1 MQLNIPRT
9 ALHLPPFN
17 AAASSRVGTYNRPIS
32 FILFEENLEF
42 SVVVFLYIFF
52 LPGVTKN
59 SATVYA
65 VIHLPSTAQETVL
78 HKKTGHYWGS
88 RYIPGKLE
96 SFVCGVEIVR

>member
-1 MQLNIPRT
+1 MLLPRREWEHT
-9 ALHLPPFN
+9 IDQFLLYFLKKT
-17 AAASSRVGTYNRPIS
+17 SSFLLLSFCTY
-32 FILFEENLEF
+32 
-42 SVVVFLYIFF
+42 FF

-88 RYIPGKLE
+88 RYILGKLE
-96 SFVCGVEIVR
+96 SFVCDVEIVR